1 MKKLF
6 SKDKIERIIKTFFE
20 AFLSYIAVNLMST
33 NFTSKSAIYAL
44 FAGAFG
50 SALSV
55 LLNYG
60 DKKNVNT

>member
-6 SKDKIERIIKTFFE
+6 SKNKLERIIKTFFE

-33 NFTSKSAIYAL
+33 NFTSKSAVYAL
-44 FAGAFG
+44 FAGALG
-50 SALSV
+50 SAISV

-60 DKKNVNT
+60 EKKDVIS

>member
-6 SKDKIERIIKTFFE
+6 SKNKIERIVKTFFE
-20 AFLSYIAVNLMST
+20 AFLSYIAVNLVST

-44 FAGAFG
+44 FAGALG

-55 LLNYG
+55 ILNYG
-60 DKKNVNT
+60 EKKDVSS